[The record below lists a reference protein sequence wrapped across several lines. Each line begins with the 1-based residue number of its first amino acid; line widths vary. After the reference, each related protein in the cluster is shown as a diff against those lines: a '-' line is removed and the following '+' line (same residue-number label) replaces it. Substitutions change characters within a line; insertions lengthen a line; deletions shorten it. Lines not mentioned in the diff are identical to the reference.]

1 MRLLQRKR
9 RDLYKSPSLFKP
21 NACTSLRVLLDRAVK
36 GLPVNARMSEHVPLP
51 PDGDDLED
59 YDKGTDEILDLVD
72 AQVVS
77 ERYEQYKAELEKKQ
91 EEERKKLLDED
102 FQRKVDEEIA
112 RRAAAQQS

>member
-9 RDLYKSPSLFKP
+9 RDLHKSPSLFKP

-36 GLPVNARMSEHVPLP
+36 GLPVNARISEHVPLP

-59 YDKGTDEILDLVD
+59 YDKGTEEILDLVD
-72 AQVVS
+72 AQAVS
-77 ERYEQYKAELEKKQ
+77 ERYERYQAELEKKQ
-91 EEERKKLLDED
+91 AEERERLRNEE

-112 RRAAAQQS
+112 RRAAEQ

>member
-9 RDLYKSPSLFKP
+9 RDLHKSPSLFKP
-21 NACTSLRVLLDRAVK
+21 NATTSLRVLLDRAVK

-59 YDKGTDEILDLVD
+59 FDRGTEEILDLVD
-72 AQVVS
+72 AQAIS
-77 ERYEQYKAELEKKQ
+77 DRYEDYMAEQEKKK
-91 EEERKKLLDED
+91 EEERKKRLDEE

-112 RRAAAQQS
+112 RRAAGQQS